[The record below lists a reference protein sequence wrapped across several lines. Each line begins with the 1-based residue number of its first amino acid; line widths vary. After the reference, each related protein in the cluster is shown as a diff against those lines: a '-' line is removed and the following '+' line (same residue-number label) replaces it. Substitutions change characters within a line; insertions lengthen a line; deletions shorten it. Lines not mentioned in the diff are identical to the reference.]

1 MLVYLNFAALLKAFL
16 AALSAYKINLS
27 MDGLHLQR
35 LKPELPVN

>member
-27 MDGLHLQR
+27 MDGLLLLRH
-35 LKPELPVN
+35 